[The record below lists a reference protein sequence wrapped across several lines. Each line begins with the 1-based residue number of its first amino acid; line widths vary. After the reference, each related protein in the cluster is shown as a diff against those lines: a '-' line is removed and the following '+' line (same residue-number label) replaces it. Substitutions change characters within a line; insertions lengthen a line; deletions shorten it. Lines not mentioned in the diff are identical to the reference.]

1 MADWDPQSDP
11 ADRGRLTI
19 RHRAVERI
27 TVAAALTT
35 PGVHRHGSGLGR
47 LAGRELPRVD
57 VDLAGDHVR
66 ADVEVAVAWGRPLA
80 ATASAVRRD
89 VTDALSA
96 QGGLTVDDVTVHIAS
111 VIAPTDDSSGRS
123 LS

>member
-1 MADWDPQSDP
+1 MADWDPESDP

-19 RHRAVERI
+19 RHRAIERI

-35 PGVHRHGSGLGR
+35 PGVQRYSSGLGR
-47 LAGRELPRVD
+47 LAGREFPRVE

-66 ADVEVAVAWGRPLA
+66 ADVEVAVAWGIPLA
-80 ATASAVRRD
+80 STASAVRRD
-89 VTDALSA
+89 VTDALTA

-111 VIAPTDDSSGRS
+111 VIAPTDDSSQRN

>member
-1 MADWDPQSDP
+1 MVERDPQSDP

-35 PGVHRHGSGLGR
+35 PGVQRHSSTLGR
-47 LAGRELPRVD
+47 LAGREFPRVEVD
-57 VDLAGDHVR
+57 VAGDHVR

-80 ATASAVRRD
+80 STASAVRRD
-89 VTDALSA
+89 VTNALAA
-96 QGGLTVDDVTVHIAS
+96 QGGFTVDDVTVHIAS
-111 VIAPTDDSSGRS
+111 VIAPADDSSQRS